1 VRDFVARNGDAAGWG
16 RRGRRANSAAWS
28 CRSRW
33 GHKPDKIAF
42 IDVEIQALQYLNFL
56 AAARYVLSRR
66 GLESRRSISTAVHS
80 DHCVLSLA
88 TPAFVRRAKL
98 FSDLYGLT
106 VAQVCRRLGY
116 DGVPDRHT
124 RDDFP
129 IGTAI
134 APRVTARA
142 RLVVFQQEDMLLPF
156 SSCTAL
162 AGIRMATASEPGFGF
177 CSAPRKLL

>member
-1 VRDFVARNGDAAGWG
+1 MSLVQAEDLNQGVRF
-16 RRGRRANSAAWS
+16 
-28 CRSRW
+28 
-33 GHKPDKIAF
+33 
-42 IDVEIQALQYLNFL
+42 
-56 AAARYVLSRR
+56 
-66 GLESRRSISTAVHS
+66 STAVHS

-98 FSDLYGLT
+98 FSYLYGLT

-134 APRVTARA
+134 APEGHGAA
-142 RLVVFQQEDMLLPF
+142 LGLVVFQQEDDAFAILVMHCARRNQNGHGVRASVGLL
-156 SSCTAL
+156 
-162 AGIRMATASEPGFGF
+162 
-177 CSAPRKLL
+177 